1 MIKLA
6 GRQRELLPYLYFWVV
21 VPKFLISQYVTVDV
35 VFLILHIV
43 FNLYNVEQYN
53 RYV

>member
-6 GRQRELLPYLYFWVV
+6 GRQQELLPYLYFWVV
-21 VPKFLISQYVTVDV
+21 VPEYLISQYVTVDV

-53 RYV
+53 RYA